1 MLEFIGD
8 LLLSIHIIAGASTL
22 VTGPIAIFYNFRDP
36 RKHRVVGKVFFYAML
51 IVAISAIL
59 SFFKHPDK
67 VFFQFLLG
75 ISFLVLAG
83 IFRGV
88 RSIFLMKGA
97 KVIPFDWAYTVLIG
111 LNAVFMLG
119 MSGWHIYKGTM
130 IAFPILFGIF
140 GFMSATDT
148 WRNYKTFS
156 KPSAL
161 HRLDWMRLH
170 LSTMLGAFT
179 ASTTAFTVNAA
190 HFLPWW
196 AQWFGPTILL
206 LPLQIYFGR
215 KVKAMRMAARL
226 AESSVGG

>member
-1 MLEFIGD
+1 MIAILGK

-36 RKHRVVGKVFFYAML
+36 RKHRIVGKAFYYAML
-51 IVAISAIL
+51 VVAFSAIL
-59 SFFKHPDK
+59 TFFKHPDK

-97 KVIPFDWAYTVLIG
+97 QVNRFDWAYTVLIG
-111 LNAVFMLG
+111 FNAVFMLS
-119 MSGWHIYKGTM
+119 MAAKHLVLGTM

-140 GFMSATDT
+140 GLMSASDT
-148 WRNYKTFS
+148 WKNWKTFS
-156 KPSAL
+156 NPTAL

-196 AQWFGPTILL
+196 AQWFGPTLLL
-206 LPLQIYFGR
+206 LPLQFYFGG
-215 KVKAMRMAARL
+215 KVKSMQKGTAR
-226 AESSVGG
+226 ERVNV